1 MLYAIGVF
9 EDRTLRIQPSVIGKS
24 TDHQRKRATDMPA
37 ARPTKAAVTRAVQ
50 AVADA
55 GIVVGVIEIGPDGSI
70 RITPK
75 DERAKPKAKGPEQ
88 WD

>member
-1 MLYAIGVF
+1 
-9 EDRTLRIQPSVIGKS
+9 
-24 TDHQRKRATDMPA
+24 MPA